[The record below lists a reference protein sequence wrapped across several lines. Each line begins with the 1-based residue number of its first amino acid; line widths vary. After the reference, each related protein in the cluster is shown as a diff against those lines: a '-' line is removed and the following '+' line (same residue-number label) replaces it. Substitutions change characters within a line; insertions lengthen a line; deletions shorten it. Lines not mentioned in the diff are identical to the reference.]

1 MSSPAPPYRSRE
13 HSHYAATPPNIPT
26 ATESDRLNADSVL
39 TYFSINIGIGRK
51 RKLDGVALSTRRFLL
66 LMALLFLASFGLFAS
81 VFPITRCNDPADP
94 AVRERIRK
102 EWNIEWRQHEQQ
114 KQQHLSERDEWRRE
128 QMSHEEVRRE
138 WQREVEEHNRQQEEK
153 REQEDDE
160 RRRLGLSWNG
170 LKGQERCL
178 SYSTREYTAQLENI
192 PTGYDR
198 IKACMSTPVVIHG
211 VTFERPNRCEDDGQS
226 GVYGHWLVNHNEPS
240 CSTYWSY
247 FKDKGC
253 VSQGSGTRR
262 IESPLENLQGGDDW
276 REMCTTTPAD
286 FRRLHFSGPDYCVN
300 WGQHGIWGIWEI
312 DDSSC

>member
-1 MSSPAPPYRSRE
+1 M
-13 HSHYAATPPNIPT
+13 
-26 ATESDRLNADSVL
+26 V
-39 TYFSINIGIGRK
+39 
-51 RKLDGVALSTRRFLL
+51 
-66 LMALLFLASFGLFAS
+66 LLFLAWFGLFAS

-114 KQQHLSERDEWRRE
+114 KLQHLSERDGWRREKMTHEEMRKEWQREVGEHNRQKEEKRKQEEGEWRRE
-128 QMSHEEVRRE
+128 QMSYEKVRRE
-138 WQREVEEHNRQQEEK
+138 WQREVEEHNRQKEEK
-153 REQEDDE
+153 RKQEEDE
-160 RRRLGLSWNG
+160 RRRLGLSWSG
-170 LKGQERCL
+170 LMGQERCL

-211 VTFERPNRCEDDGQS
+211 VTFERPNRCEDDGQNRI
-226 GVYGHWLVNHNEPS
+226 YGHWLVDHNEPS

-253 VSQGSGTRR
+253 VAQGSGTRR

-286 FRRLHFSGPDYCVN
+286 FRGLHFSGPDYCVN

-312 DDSSC
+312 GDSSC